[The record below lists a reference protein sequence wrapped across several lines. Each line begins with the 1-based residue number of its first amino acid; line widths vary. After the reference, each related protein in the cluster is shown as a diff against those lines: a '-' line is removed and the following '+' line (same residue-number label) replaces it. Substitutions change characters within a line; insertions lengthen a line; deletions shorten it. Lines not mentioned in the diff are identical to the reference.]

1 MYERI
6 KPAPFYAITCAIFVV
21 LLLITLFLKNLIR
34 FLEVLAIPLIATTAM
49 VLPNALAIHYY
60 GCKAEKSSVV
70 FLVVICIASA
80 LQTVL
85 AIIDYK

>member
-6 KPAPFYAITCAIFVV
+6 KPTSFYTITCAIFAG
-21 LLLITLFLKNLIR
+21 LLLITLFLKNLIK
-34 FLEVLAIPLIATTAM
+34 FLEILAIPLVAITAM
-49 VLPNALAIHYY
+49 ILPNALAIHYY
-60 GCKAEKSSVV
+60 GCKAEKSSVA
-70 FLVVICIASA
+70 FLVVICVASA